1 MSIKNI
7 GIVGSGIMGSGIAQV
22 SAAAGYNIVIQDVS
36 KEALER
42 AGSGIK
48 NSLEKFASKG
58 KIKPEEVEAALS
70 RIQYTTDLKKACE
83 NADLIVEAVF
93 ENLAIKHELF
103 QKLNELSK
111 PEAILASN
119 TSALPITE
127 IASVTDRG
135 QNFIGIHFM
144 NPVALM
150 KGVEII
156 RGQLTSAETL
166 DAVL

>member
-1 MSIKNI
+1 MSAKKRSKEP
-7 GIVGSGIMGSGIAQV
+7 GP
-22 SAAAGYNIVIQDVS
+22 VS
-36 KEALER
+36 KTVWTEF
-42 AGSGIK
+42 AG
-48 NSLEKFASKG
+48 KG

-135 QNFIGIHFM
+135 QNFVGIHFM
-144 NPVALM
+144 NPVPLM

-156 RGQLTSAETL
+156 RGPVDLG
-166 DAVL
+166 